1 MSPLRRLARRL
12 GYDLTPLRKA
22 RAPAAQRAA
31 LLERF
36 GISCVLD
43 VGANVG
49 QYAAGLREWG
59 YRGRIVS
66 FEPQAAAHAAL
77 ERRAARDRSWTVAP
91 RMALGERDGEAE
103 IEVSA
108 ESDMSSLLPQS
119 DLLRRVSPSSKVL
132 GRERIS
138 LRRLDSLYD
147 DGLVDAAARA
157 YLKVDTQGTESRVLE
172 GARGVLGRIIGVEL
186 EMSLVPCYEGERNF
200 RETIDA
206 LAEDG
211 FVLHLLLPGYFE
223 RRLGRQLQVDGV
235 FYRADAAA
243 PMPPAG

>member
-1 MSPLRRLARRL
+1 MSPLRRLARWL

-22 RAPAAQRAA
+22 RSPAAQRAA

-36 GISCVLD
+36 GVSCVLD

-49 QYAAGLREWG
+49 QYAAGLRAWG

-66 FEPQAAAHAAL
+66 FEPLAAAHAAL

-91 RMALGERDGEAE
+91 RMALGERDGLAE

-108 ESDMSSLLPQS
+108 EADMSSLLPQS
-119 DLLRRVSPSSKVL
+119 ELLRRVSPTSKVIA
-132 GRERIS
+132 RETIS
-138 LRRLDSLYD
+138 LHRLDTLYD
-147 DGLVDAAARA
+147 DLVDAAART
-157 YLKVDTQGTESRVLE
+157 YLKVDTQGTEPRVLE
-172 GARGVLGRIIGVEL
+172 GARGVLDRIIGVEL
-186 EMSLVPCYEGERNF
+186 EMSLVPCYEGERSF

-223 RRLGRQLQVDGV
+223 RKLGRQLQVDGV
-235 FYRADAAA
+235 FYRADAPVAA
-243 PMPPAG
+243 PPAG